1 MLELYD
7 SKFIITTDDGKLIN
21 CYSQYEDART
31 DAQDIVMNQ
40 NIDDIFI
47 FEQVEMFQFSE
58 EFLQKN
64 YRLKEKLNKDELK
77 KAEEKVEEAVE
88 EVAEEEK
95 VESED

>member
-31 DAQDIVMNQ
+31 DAEDIVLNQ

-47 FEQVEMFQFSE
+47 FEQLEMFQFSE

-64 YRLKEKLNKDELK
+64 YQLKEKLNKADLSK
-77 KAEEKVEEAVE
+77 VEEKVEEV
-88 EVAEEEK
+88 VEEEK
-95 VESED
+95 AATVED

>member
-64 YRLKEKLNKDELK
+64 YRLKEKLNKEELSK
-77 KAEEKVEEAVE
+77 VGEKVEEAVE
-88 EVAEEEK
+88 NEK
-95 VESED
+95 IAPVED

>member
-31 DAQDIVMNQ
+31 DAHDIVMNQ

-58 EFLQKN
+58 QFLQKN
-64 YRLKEKLNKDELK
+64 YQLKEKLNKAELSK
-77 KAEEKVEEAVE
+77 PEEKAEETV
-88 EVAEEEK
+88 EEEK
-95 VESED
+95 VLPVED

>member
-64 YRLKEKLNKDELK
+64 YRLKEKLNKAELSK
-77 KAEEKVEEAVE
+77 PEEKSEEAVE
-88 EVAEEEK
+88 EEK
-95 VESED
+95 VIPVED

>member
-64 YRLKEKLNKDELK
+64 YQLKEKLNKADLSK
-77 KAEEKVEEAVE
+77 VEEKVEEV
-88 EVAEEEK
+88 VEEEK
-95 VESED
+95 AATVED